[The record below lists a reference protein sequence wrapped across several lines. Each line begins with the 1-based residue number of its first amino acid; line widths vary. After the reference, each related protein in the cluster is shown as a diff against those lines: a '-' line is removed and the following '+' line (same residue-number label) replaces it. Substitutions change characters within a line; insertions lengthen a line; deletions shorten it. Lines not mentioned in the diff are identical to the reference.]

1 MKFNLEKM
9 PLVIIMLMTVI
20 HIIFILLLLLGKIII
35 MGPEVVFYTLDRN
48 YFLDDTN
55 IYDNIHVYNLHKFQR
70 FIRKS
75 PREVSY
81 TLFPYKY
88 SIQIYTF
95 KEFLL
100 AFYFSVLYYI
110 TNSFFIPA
118 INEVETSLKLN
129 SIKIIRPINR

>member
-1 MKFNLEKM
+1 M
-9 PLVIIMLMTVI
+9 LVKVI
-20 HIIFILLLLLGKIII
+20 HRKSILLLRGKSVVDL
-35 MGPEVVFYTLDRN
+35 EVVVYTLDRS

-81 TLFPYKY
+81 TLLPYKY
-88 SIQIYTF
+88 NIQIYTF

-100 AFYFSVLYYI
+100 TFYSSVLYYI

-129 SIKIIRPINR
+129 SIKIFRPIDRRGFR

>member
-1 MKFNLEKM
+1 M
-9 PLVIIMLMTVI
+9 LVKVI
-20 HIIFILLLLLGKIII
+20 HRKSILLLRGKSVVDL
-35 MGPEVVFYTLDRN
+35 EVVVYTLDRS

-81 TLFPYKY
+81 TLLPYKY
-88 SIQIYTF
+88 NIQIYTF

-100 AFYFSVLYYI
+100 TFYSSVLYYI
-110 TNSFFIPA
+110 TNSFFY
-118 INEVETSLKLN
+118 TSNK
-129 SIKIIRPINR
+129 